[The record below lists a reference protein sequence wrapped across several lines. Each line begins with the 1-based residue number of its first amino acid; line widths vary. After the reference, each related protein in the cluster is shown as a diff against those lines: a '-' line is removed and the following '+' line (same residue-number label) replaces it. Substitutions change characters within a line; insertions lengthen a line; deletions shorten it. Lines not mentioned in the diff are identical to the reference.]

1 MWNENDYKNVSDFLI
16 KEYGDTEKAVVLMGH
31 GTEHRANDVY
41 LKLSD
46 ILEGHNIFVGT
57 VENKPD
63 IYDVLNKTENF
74 KNIVLAPF
82 MVVAGDH
89 AVNDMAGDDDDSW
102 KNVMENAGRNVEV
115 VLKGVGEYLPIR
127 QIYCEHIRREL

>member
-16 KEYGDTEKAVVLMGH
+16 KEYGDTEKAVILMGH

-46 ILEGHNIFVGT
+46 ILENHNIFVGT

-74 KNIVLAPF
+74 KNIVLVPF

-102 KNVMENAGRNVEV
+102 KSVMENVGRNVEV

-127 QIYCEHIRREL
+127 EIYCEHIRREL

>member
-74 KNIVLAPF
+74 KDIVLVPF

-102 KNVMENAGRNVEV
+102 KKCYGKCRQKCRSC
-115 VLKGVGEYLPIR
+115 LKR
-127 QIYCEHIRREL
+127 CRRIFANKTNLLRTY

>member
-1 MWNENDYKNVSDFLI
+1 
-16 KEYGDTEKAVVLMGH
+16 MGH

-46 ILEGHNIFVGT
+46 ILENHNIFVGT

-74 KNIVLAPF
+74 KNIVLVPF

-102 KNVMENAGRNVEV
+102 KSVMKNVGRNVEV

-127 QIYCEHIRREL
+127 EIYCEHIRREL

>member
-1 MWNENDYKNVSDFLI
+1 MES
-16 KEYGDTEKAVVLMGH
+16 
-31 GTEHRANDVY
+31 
-41 LKLSD
+41 
-46 ILEGHNIFVGT
+46 HNIFVGT

-74 KNIVLAPF
+74 KNIVLVPF

-102 KNVMENAGRNVEV
+102 KSVMENVGRNVEV

-127 QIYCEHIRREL
+127 EIYCEHIRREL